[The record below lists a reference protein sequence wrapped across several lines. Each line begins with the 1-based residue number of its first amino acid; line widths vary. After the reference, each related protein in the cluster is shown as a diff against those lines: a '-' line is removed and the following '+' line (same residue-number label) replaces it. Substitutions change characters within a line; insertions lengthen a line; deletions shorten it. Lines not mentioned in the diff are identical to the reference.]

1 MVFSSFVF
9 LLVFLPLILILYY
22 ISPGRVRNLVLLIAS
37 LIFYAWGEPVYVLIM
52 LFSTVF
58 DYTNGRLI
66 EYFKKRGSLRKAK
79 AALIIDICG
88 NLAILGFFKYA
99 DFFIGNVNTVTGAGI
114 SLLHL
119 ALPIGISFYTFQTMS
134 YTIDVYREQVAA
146 QHNILDFATYVTL
159 FPQLIAGPIVQ
170 YKTVA
175 DELHRRETGLVDFSE
190 GAFRFTVGFAK
201 KVLLA
206 NQIGS
211 LWDTVAGLNELTA
224 ATAWLGAI
232 AYSFQI
238 YFDFSGYSDMA
249 IGLGRMFGF
258 HFLENFN
265 FPYMAKSITEFW
277 RRWHISLSSWFREYV
292 YIPLGGN
299 RKGMPRQ
306 IFNLAVVWLLTGL
319 WHGANWNFV
328 LWGAY
333 YGVLLILEKLFLL
346 KLLQKLPACIGHV
359 YSVFLVVI
367 GWAIFAQTD
376 MGKLVHYLKAMF
388 GIGVAGVNADF
399 FFFLSNNAVLLAVLV
414 VCAIDHR
421 GWTEWLRGRLTG
433 KKKGLQIPKG
443 VSRMEQPAGTIY
455 EAVQESGWL
464 TYVKPVLLLAILLLS
479 TAFLVGDSYNPFL
492 YFRF

>member
-9 LLVFLPLILILYY
+9 LLAFLLIVLFLHY
-22 ISPGRVRNLVLLIAS
+22 ICPGRGRNVVLLVAS

-58 DYTNGRLI
+58 DYTNGILI
-66 EYFKKRGSLRKAK
+66 EHFQKKNCPGKAK
-79 AALIIDICG
+79 VVLIIDLCG
-88 NLAILGFFKYA
+88 NLGILGFFKYA
-99 DFFIGNVNTVTGAGI
+99 DFFIGNLNTIMGAGL
-114 SLLHL
+114 SLLHI

-134 YTIDVYREQVAA
+134 YTIDVYRKVVPA
-146 QHNILDFATYVTL
+146 QHNILNFATYVTL

-175 DELHRRETGLVDFSE
+175 KELANRKVSLEDFSE
-190 GAFRFTVGFAK
+190 GAFRFSIGLAK

-211 LWDTVAGLNELTA
+211 LWDTISQLHQMSA

-265 FPYMAKSITEFW
+265 FPYMSKTITEFW

-299 RKGMPRQ
+299 RKGMARQ
-306 IFNLAVVWLLTGL
+306 LFNIMVVWMLTGL

-328 LWGAY
+328 MWGVY
-333 YGVLLILEKLFLL
+333 YGILLMIEKLFLL
-346 KLLQKLPACIGHV
+346 KWLNKAPAWIGHI
-359 YSVFLVVI
+359 YSMFLVVI
-367 GWAIFAQTD
+367 GWTIFAQTD
-376 MGKLVHYLKAMF
+376 MSQLTTYLKAMF
-388 GIGVAGVNADF
+388 GIGVRGVDSDF
-399 FFFLSNNAVLLAVLV
+399 FYFLSCNAVLLVLLV
-414 VCAIDHR
+414 ICSIDHR
-421 GWTEWLRGRLTG
+421 FWLKKLIARGSMKNADG
-433 KKKGLQIPKG
+433 EGEKEG
-443 VSRMEQPAGTIY
+443 SIY
-455 EAVQESGWL
+455 NIAVDSVRFTVAKSVIML
-464 TYVKPVLLLAILLLS
+464 VLLIVS
-479 TAFLVGDSYNPFL
+479 FAFLVGDSYNPFL

>member
-9 LLVFLPLILILYY
+9 LLVFLPIVLLLYY
-22 ISPGRVRNLVLLIAS
+22 ICPRRLRNLVLLVAS

-66 EYFKKRGSLRKAK
+66 EYFRAQNSPGKMK
-79 AALIIDICG
+79 AALVVDLCG

-99 DFFIGNVNTVTGAGI
+99 DFFIGNLNSVTGAGL
-114 SLLHL
+114 SLLHI

-134 YTIDVYREQVAA
+134 YTIDVYWGKVPA
-146 QHNILDFATYVTL
+146 QHNILDFATYVVL

-170 YKTVA
+170 YKTIA
-175 DELHRRETGLVDFSE
+175 DELSGRKNSLVDFSE
-190 GAFRFTVGFAK
+190 GAFRFAVGMGK

-206 NQIGS
+206 NQIGA
-211 LWDTVAGLNELTA
+211 LWNEISGMSELTA

-265 FPYMAKSITEFW
+265 FPYMAGSITEFW
-277 RRWHISLSSWFREYV
+277 RRWHISLSSWFKEYV

-306 IFNLAVVWLLTGL
+306 ILNLLIVWMLTGL

-328 LWGAY
+328 LWGLY
-333 YGVLLILEKLFLL
+333 YGVLLIIEKLFLL
-346 KLLQKLPACIGHV
+346 RWLEKLPAWLGHV
-359 YSVFLVVI
+359 YSMFLVVI
-367 GWAIFAQTD
+367 GWTIFAQTD
-376 MGKLVHYLKAMF
+376 MHALSGYLKAMF
-388 GIGVAGVNADF
+388 GVGVAAVNSDF
-399 FFFLSNNAVLLAVLV
+399 FYLLSCNGVLLVILVICSADHRAWLRILPKRRGQVPVSDGNIFDEVQSSSVLTLAKPALMLVLLA
-414 VCAIDHR
+414 
-421 GWTEWLRGRLTG
+421 
-433 KKKGLQIPKG
+433 
-443 VSRMEQPAGTIY
+443 
-455 EAVQESGWL
+455 
-464 TYVKPVLLLAILLLS
+464 LS
-479 TAFLVGDSYNPFL
+479 YAFLVGDSYNPFL

>member
-9 LLVFLPLILILYY
+9 LCAFLPIVLFLYY
-22 ISPGRVRNLVLLIAS
+22 ISPARIRNLVLLVAS

-66 EYFKKRGSLRKAK
+66 EYFKKKGSRGKMK
-79 AALIIDICG
+79 AALVVDICG
-88 NLAILGFFKYA
+88 NLGILGFFKYA
-99 DFFIGNVNTVTGAGI
+99 DFVIDNINSITGAGL
-114 SLLHL
+114 SLLHI

-134 YTIDVYREQVAA
+134 YTIDVYRGQVEA
-146 QHNILDFATYVTL
+146 QHNILDFATYVVL

-170 YKTVA
+170 YKTIA
-175 DELHRRETGLVDFSE
+175 NELSQRKVGLTDFSE
-190 GAFRFTVGFAK
+190 GAFRFAIGLAK

-206 NQIGS
+206 NQIGG
-211 LWDTVAGLNELTA
+211 LWDTISRMNELTT

-299 RKGMPRQ
+299 RKGLPRQ
-306 IFNLAVVWLLTGL
+306 VLNLLIVWMLTGL

-328 LWGAY
+328 LWGLY
-333 YGVLLILEKLFLL
+333 YGVLLIIEKLFLL
-346 KLLQKLPACIGHV
+346 KLIEKLPAWIGHV
-359 YSVFLVVI
+359 YSLFLVVI

-376 MGKLVHYLKAMF
+376 MSQLTRFLKAMF
-388 GIGVAGVNADF
+388 GIGVAGVNSDF
-399 FFFLSNNAVLLAVLV
+399 WYFLSCNAVLLIVLV
-414 VCAIDHR
+414 LCSMDHR
-421 GWTEWLRGRLTG
+421 AWIGKLR
-433 KKKGLQIPKG
+433 KKSTDAVAREGSIYVAVEQSRGLMI
-443 VSRMEQPAGTIY
+443 
-455 EAVQESGWL
+455 
-464 TYVKPVLLLAILLLS
+464 VKPAIMLALLFLS
-479 TAFLVGDSYNPFL
+479 YAFLVGDSYNPFL